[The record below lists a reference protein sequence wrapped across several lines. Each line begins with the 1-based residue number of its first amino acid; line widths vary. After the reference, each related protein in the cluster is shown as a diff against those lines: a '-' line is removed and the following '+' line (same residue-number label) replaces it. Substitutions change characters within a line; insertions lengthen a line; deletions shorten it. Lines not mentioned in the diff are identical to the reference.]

1 MMDLANLSDK
11 ELLELA
17 ASAGGLEVVAP
28 IGSCGFFGLWVRS
41 ANRRRKFRWN
51 SLRNYGDALELAVR
65 VGMRI
70 ETPKY
75 QGFGTTVDT
84 YGHGPGQTVFSDDP
98 MLQTCRAITL
108 AAAAVQLQRM
118 KEQAHAKAD

>member
-17 ASAGGLEVVAP
+17 AAAGGFLGPFEYCTLADGVPALYMKKN
-28 IGSCGFFGLWVRS
+28 GFWS
-41 ANRRRKFRWN
+41 
-51 SLRNYGDALELAVR
+51 SLHMRDDALELAVR

-75 QGFGTTVDT
+75 KGFGTTVDT
-84 YGHGPGQTVFSDDP
+84 YGQGPGQTVFGDDP